1 MMPWDSSDQLN
12 AVKAAMVMAD
22 SLGRDVF
29 IMKNLAVTCRPDT
42 QGPHKILEII
52 RPREYK

>member
-1 MMPWDSSDQLN
+1 MMPWDSSEQLN